1 MDAKKMMPYWLKFES
16 WLTLLIH
23 FIQFLELI
31 FVVKFTLPKTLNND
45 IYSIFIAIFI
55 EHFCLSAVLPL
66 NFVNYILKTNISVEN
81 NYFYYM
87 IVINYIENNDSE
99 CIYIQL

>member
-45 IYSIFIAIFI
+45 IYSVFIAFFI
-55 EHFCLSAVLPL
+55 EHFLPFSSITIKL
-66 NFVNYILKTNISVEN
+66 CQRFRIPIFITWLLLI
-81 NYFYYM
+81 
-87 IVINYIENNDSE
+87 I
-99 CIYIQL
+99 

>member
-1 MDAKKMMPYWLKFES
+1 MAF
-16 WLTLLIH
+16 
-23 FIQFLELI
+23 
-31 FVVKFTLPKTLNND
+31 
-45 IYSIFIAIFI
+45 FI

-81 NYFYYM
+81 NYFYDM